1 MLQWF
6 VEESFATAALNNAR
20 QLIEEEKVEVCPDK
34 LPDAVVDENID
45 VHLIRKYFTNDAW
58 LLVMDVVQQKQQN
71 PVFVCK
77 YCFHD
82 LHEEPSIVCDH
93 CLSWSHIR
101 CVGLKRGPKSK
112 HWYCC
117 KCQDSPYC

>member
-6 VEESFATAALNNAR
+6 VEESFATAALNNTR

-34 LPDAVVDENID
+34 LPDAVVDENVD

-101 CVGLKRGPKSK
+101 CVGLKQGPKSK

>member
-1 MLQWF
+1 MQWF
-6 VEESFATAALNNAR
+6 VEESFATAALNNTR
-20 QLIEEEKVEVCPDK
+20 QLIEEEKVEVCQ
-34 LPDAVVDENID
+34 DAVVDENID
-45 VHLIRKYFTNDAW
+45 VHLIRNDAW

-101 CVGLKRGPKSK
+101 CFGLKRGPKSK
-112 HWYCC
+112 HWYCH